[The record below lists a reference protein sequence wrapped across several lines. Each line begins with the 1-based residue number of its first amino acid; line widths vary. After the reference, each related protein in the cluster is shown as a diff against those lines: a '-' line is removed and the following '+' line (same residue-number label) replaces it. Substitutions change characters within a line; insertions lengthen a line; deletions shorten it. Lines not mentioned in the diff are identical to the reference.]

1 MNEYIKNSS
10 SKLKMNKEIELIKS
24 SEAQSSGIHSYQ
36 FSSLETW
43 TDFSGWQTAARQIE
57 PGVLD
62 ARFFTATSPQI
73 QLHHMQFN
81 RSLHQ
86 QGLPSKDHLHIGI
99 PYHQGRLLW
108 HRSNISAGCLVSH
121 NAKEGFEVVSDS
133 GLKNFIVS
141 INRTLVED
149 LSSALALDFDF
160 EKLASS
166 NTVYNLNVD
175 VATTLLQNLQC
186 FYQAVHDSPEPPLFS
201 ALEDLQSNLPILI
214 LETLTKAET
223 NNYKSEKYAHIRN
236 KGLERALAYI
246 NQNPQDAITVQEVC
260 KVASVNWR
268 TLQRAFRD
276 QFDVTPKTYL
286 KAVRLNGAR
295 KELLAADRT
304 EKVANIANS
313 WGFWHLSQFAA
324 DYRKL
329 FGELPTA
336 SLKR

>member
-1 MNEYIKNSS
+1 MNRYFNNSTS
-10 SKLKMNKEIELIKS
+10 ELKMNKEAQLFKHS
-24 SEAQSSGIHSYQ
+24 DAQSSGLHSYQ
-36 FSSLETW
+36 FSSLESW
-43 TDFSGWQTAARQIE
+43 TDFSGWQAAMRQIE

-62 ARFFTATSPQI
+62 ARFFTATSPQT

-141 INRTLVED
+141 IKRTLVED
-149 LSSALALDFDF
+149 LSGVLALDFDY

-166 NTVYNLNVD
+166 NTVYNLHAD
-175 VATTLLQNLQC
+175 VATALLQSLQR
-186 FYQAVHDSPEPPLFS
+186 FYQAVSGSPEPPCFS
-201 ALEDLQSNLPILI
+201 ALEDLQSNLPILV
-214 LETLTKAET
+214 LETLMKAEA
-223 NNYKSEKYAHIRN
+223 NNYKPEKSAHIRN

-246 NQNPQDAITVQEVC
+246 NQNPQDAITVQEIC
-260 KVASVNWR
+260 KAASVNWR
-268 TLQRAFRD
+268 TLERAFRD
-276 QFDVTPKTYL
+276 QFDVTPKAYL

-295 KELLAADRT
+295 KELLSADRT

-324 DYRKL
+324 DYRKM
-329 FGELPTA
+329 FGEVPKA

>member
-1 MNEYIKNSS
+1 
-10 SKLKMNKEIELIKS
+10 MNKEVELIKR
-24 SEAQSSGIHSYQ
+24 SESQRSGIHSYQ

-43 TDFSGWQTAARQIE
+43 TEFSGWQVAKRQIE

-62 ARFFTATSPQI
+62 ARFFTATSPQT

-81 RSLHQ
+81 RRLHQ

-99 PYHQGRLLW
+99 PYHQGRLRW

-133 GLKNFIVS
+133 GLKNFLVS

-149 LSSALALDFDF
+149 LSSVLELDFDF
-160 EKLASS
+160 EELASS
-166 NTVYNLNVD
+166 NTVYNLNAD
-175 VATTLLQNLQC
+175 VATSFLQNLQR
-186 FYQAVHDSPEPPLFS
+186 FYQAVSGSPDPPLFS
-201 ALEDLQSNLPILI
+201 ALEDLQSNLPILV

-223 NNYKSEKYAHIRN
+223 NKYKPEKSAHIRN

-246 NQNPQDAITVQEVC
+246 NQNPQDAITVQEIC
-260 KVASVNWR
+260 KAASVNWR
-268 TLQRAFRD
+268 TLERAFRD

-324 DYRKL
+324 DYRKM
-329 FGELPTA
+329 FGEIPRA